1 MAESTSHTTAIRKVN
16 QSHRTTLKSFQF
28 EIAPEEYEIKGQWD
42 DAEFY
47 CFMLS
52 INGKK
57 GWRLPTIQELAQI
70 RKSRTKLQLQKEMYW
85 TSESYNHRDG
95 NYAWGLIFNQG
106 PGYWRPEYYRK
117 SMSSTIRP
125 VRTIK

>member
-1 MAESTSHTTAIRKVN
+1 MADSTSHTTAIRKVN
-16 QSHRTTLKSFQF
+16 QSQRTKLKSFQI
-28 EIAPEEYEIKGQWD
+28 EIAPEEYEIEGQWA

-70 RKSRTKLQLQKEMYW
+70 RKSRTKLQLQKKIYW
-85 TSESYNHRDG
+85 TSETYNQRDG
-95 NYAWGLIFNQG
+95 TYAWALSFNQG
-106 PGYWRPEYYRK
+106 SGVWRPEYYRK
-117 SMSSTIRP
+117 SMSTTIRP